1 MFGFIKNK
9 VEAQQINVLS
19 NEIDGIIY
27 NLFKEDNNL
36 FTAQSFFNE
45 IYVQGFLLGYSSAIM
60 NVRFDGLSWPKDKR
74 GGFQLKIMRT
84 IYGGNAQNLTRMLL
98 DLDYSRQMS
107 ENLVFTKG
115 KDEGYLAALLVH
127 KKIDDS
133 YPEPLVEEAKSFALQ
148 AGTSL
153 DVSILML
160 TIGSFKIDWQKQD
173 ENQTRKL
180 KTDTIPCPICDED
193 IKAQAKKCKHCGEWL
208 NDNEDIQ
215 L

>member
-9 VEAQQINVLS
+9 VETQQIKVLS

-36 FTAQSFFNE
+36 FTAQSFFSE

-84 IYGGNAQNLTRMLL
+84 IYGGNAPNLTRMLL
-98 DLDYSRQMS
+98 DLEYSRQMS
-107 ENLVFTKG
+107 ENLTFTKG

-127 KKIDDS
+127 KKIDDN

-153 DVSILML
+153 DVAILML

-180 KTDTIPCPICDED
+180 KTDTIACPICDED

>member
-160 TIGSFKIDWQKQD
+160 TIGSFKIDWQKKHH
-173 ENQTRKL
+173 NQTKKL
-180 KTDTIPCPICDED
+180 NIDTITCPICDED
-193 IKAQAKKCKHCGEWL
+193 IKAKAKKCKHCGEWL
-208 NDNEDIQ
+208 NDSKDIQ
-215 L
+215 

>member
-9 VEAQQINVLS
+9 VETQQIKVLS

-45 IYVQGFLLGYSSAIM
+45 TYVQGFLLGYSSAIM
-60 NVRFDGLSWPKDKR
+60 NVRFAGLSWPKDKR

-98 DLDYSRQMS
+98 DLDYSKQMS
-107 ENLVFTKG
+107 EDLTFIKG

-133 YPEPLVEEAKSFALQ
+133 
-148 AGTSL
+148 
-153 DVSILML
+153 
-160 TIGSFKIDWQKQD
+160 
-173 ENQTRKL
+173 
-180 KTDTIPCPICDED
+180 
-193 IKAQAKKCKHCGEWL
+193 
-208 NDNEDIQ
+208 
-215 L
+215 